1 MWQIQLG
8 NQRRTSNGITRLGCC
23 YCCCCT
29 CPNKWQK
36 TGQKL
41 CICSSLPPPSTTLCF
56 LHCFLALFQLQR
68 QCGFNLQFAAA
79 VIWQIVCRKN
89 KRRRRSSLA
98 PTIQQLRRWRR
109 RRQRRLRRGTDFG
122 RGQFILPGTLLLH
135 PACTDGAIVSGCA
148 SDSGSCSDS
157 CRLLPHAAHYPT
169 LSLPT
174 LFAVQRLS
182 EVQIVCQVFS
192 QQLRVF
198 SSAIWSVIELNEQ
211 INLWPHSRLSVA
223 SRHQPPS
230 LSLSLNPWLIICCFW
245 RTQLSSWC
253 VNPPPN
259 PDPSNYSRI
268 CKQAIT

>member
-56 LHCFLALFQLQR
+56 LHCFLALFQLR

-109 RRQRRLRRGTDFG
+109 RRQRRLTEQTLAGSNLYCQALCFFT
-122 RGQFILPGTLLLH
+122 LPALMGLLCLAALLIQA
-135 PACTDGAIVSGCA
+135 PAATPAGCCHTPLTIPA
-148 SDSGSCSDS
+148 
-157 CRLLPHAAHYPT
+157 P
-169 LSLPT
+169 SLPP

-230 LSLSLNPWLIICCFW
+230 LSLSFNPWLIICCFW

-259 PDPSNYSRI
+259 PDLSNYSRI

>member
-8 NQRRTSNGITRLGCC
+8 NQRRTSNGITCLGCC

-41 CICSSLPPPSTTLCF
+41 CICSSLSPSATLCF
-56 LHCFLALFQLQR
+56 LHCFLALLQLR

-109 RRQRRLRRGTDFG
+109 RRRQRRLRRGTDFG
-122 RGQFILPGTLLLH
+122 RGQFIFPGTLLLH
-135 PACTDGAIVSGCA
+135 PALMGLLCLAALLIQAPAATPAGCCHTPHTILP
-148 SDSGSCSDS
+148 S
-157 CRLLPHAAHYPT
+157 LLF
-169 LSLPT
+169 LS

-192 QQLRVF
+192 QLRVF
-198 SSAIWSVIELNEQ
+198 FLSYLICDWAERANKLVAALSIECGK
-211 INLWPHSRLSVA
+211 PPPAPFSLS
-223 SRHQPPS
+223 PS
-230 LSLSLNPWLIICCFW
+230 LFESLTYYLLLLAHSTLKLMRKSPAKSGS
-245 RTQLSSWC
+245 Q
-253 VNPPPN
+253 
-259 PDPSNYSRI
+259 
-268 CKQAIT
+268 

>member
-68 QCGFNLQFAAA
+68 ECGFNLQFAAA

-98 PTIQQLRRWRR
+98 PTIQQLRRWR

-157 CRLLPHAAHYPT
+157 CRLLPHAAHYPV
-169 LSLPT
+169 LSLPP

-259 PDPSNYSRI
+259 PDPSNYSSI